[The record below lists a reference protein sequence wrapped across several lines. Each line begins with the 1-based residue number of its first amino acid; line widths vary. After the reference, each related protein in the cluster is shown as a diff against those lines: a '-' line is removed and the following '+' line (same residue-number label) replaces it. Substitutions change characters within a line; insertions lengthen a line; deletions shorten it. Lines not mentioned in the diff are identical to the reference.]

1 MATFPS
7 KANYVTGEVL
17 TATNMNDIGEAIN
30 LLDGAQF
37 AAGVNKIINGDFAIN
52 QRAFTSTTTTGTY
65 GFDRF
70 TLITAGDGSTT
81 YSAQTFTPG
90 AAPVA
95 GYEAAN
101 YARLVT
107 TGQTSATVRSSINQF
122 IEDVRTCAGQTVTI
136 SFWAKAAS
144 GTPKVAVEMRQDFGS
159 GGSTAVNT
167 YAGQVTLS
175 TSWTRYS
182 VTVAVPSISGK
193 TIGTS
198 STLVLLLYV
207 SAGTD
212 FNSRTG
218 TLGIQTGTFDFWGV
232 QVEAA
237 QTASNFQTA
246 TGTKQGELAAC
257 QRYYIRWNGS
267 EGANSIIGTGLPSS
281 AGAGR
286 IVIPLPVTMRT
297 TPATLDYSTLAINY
311 VNAQVAITTATISGS
326 GLANPRTAGIE
337 FSGASGLTAYWSVTL
352 VINNSASGYLGLGAE
367 L

>member
-1 MATFPS
+1 
-7 KANYVTGEVL
+7 V
-17 TATNMNDIGEAIN
+17 
-30 LLDGAQF
+30 
-37 AAGVNKIINGDFAIN
+37 
-52 QRAFTSTTTTGTY
+52 
-65 GFDRF
+65 
-70 TLITAGDGSTT
+70 
-81 YSAQTFTPG
+81 
-90 AAPVA
+90 
-95 GYEAAN
+95 
-101 YARLVT
+101 
-107 TGQTSATVRSSINQF
+107 
-122 IEDVRTCAGQTVTI
+122 

-232 QVEAA
+232 QVENA

-257 QRYYIRWNGS
+257 QRYYWRNTATNANGAMVPS
-267 EGANSIIGTGLPSS
+267 AFAFSATTAIGTMSC
-281 AGAGR
+281 
-286 IVIPLPVTMRT
+286 PVTMRT
-297 TPATLDYSTLAINY
+297 SPTTLET
-311 VNAQVAITTATISGS
+311 S
-326 GLANPRTAGIE
+326 GLNFRKFDDTIYSMSALTFDSSKTNPNIISIAGTIAGATAGWTGTV
-337 FSGASGLTAYWSVTL
+337 GANSNAAAYIGV
-352 VINNSASGYLGLGAE
+352 GAE